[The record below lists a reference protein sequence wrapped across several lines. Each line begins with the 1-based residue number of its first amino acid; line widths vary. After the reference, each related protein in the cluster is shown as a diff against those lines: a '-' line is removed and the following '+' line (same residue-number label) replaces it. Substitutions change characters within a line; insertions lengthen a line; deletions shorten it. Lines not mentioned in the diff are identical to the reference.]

1 MELKE
6 EVLNALNKQ
15 LNVELK
21 SEYLYLSMAAYL
33 ELQSLKGMVSW
44 MKLQAEEEK
53 SHAMLI
59 YQHIIDRDGK
69 VSLLSIDAPQNTWES
84 PLDVFESAHR
94 HEIAVT
100 KSIHDL
106 HDLTVSKK
114 DHAAQVML
122 QWFITEQ
129 VEEEASTKEVADNLK
144 RIGSDFGYLV
154 NYDTHLNNRKDEQ
167 ASQDKEGK

>member
-69 VSLLSIDAPQNTWES
+69 VSLL
-84 PLDVFESAHR
+84 
-94 HEIAVT
+94 
-100 KSIHDL
+100 
-106 HDLTVSKK
+106 
-114 DHAAQVML
+114 
-122 QWFITEQ
+122 
-129 VEEEASTKEVADNLK
+129 
-144 RIGSDFGYLV
+144 
-154 NYDTHLNNRKDEQ
+154 
-167 ASQDKEGK
+167 